1 MSKKQQEQQAQEL
14 QESRAPD
21 ILEFEWE
28 DIEDLYNL
36 RTHLQHVEA
45 KLANACLQFEK
56 SKQIY
61 LSEILKSESLIN
73 EMGLS
78 LIQSKNGDASKTYEL
93 KLPSSEGEKA
103 YFILK

>member
-1 MSKKQQEQQAQEL
+1 MSKEQQEQQAQETK
-14 QESRAPD
+14 ESSAPD

-28 DIEDLYNL
+28 DVQELYKMKE
-36 RTHLQHVEA
+36 HLQNMEA

-61 LSEILKSESLIN
+61 LSEILNSESLIN

-78 LIQSKNGDASKTYEL
+78 LIQSKNGDPSKTYEL